1 MSIKYYAKISGT
13 GMYVPDKVLTNF
25 DLEKIVDTTD
35 EWIRTRTGM
44 SERHVASQDQAAS
57 DLAYNATLK
66 AIEAARIRSKD
77 IDMIIVATISGDH
90 PFPSTACIIQQKL
103 GLKDFPAF
111 DVSAGCTGWIYASNI
126 AKQYIENGVAKNILV
141 IGVEILTKVTNWKD
155 RGTCILFGDGAGATI
170 ISRSEEKDISRFI
183 DSELSADGTHYDLL
197 IQKAGGSRMP
207 ATNESVEEN
216 LHTVYMEGNKIFKN
230 AVRSMYNACDIV
242 LKRNHLDVHSIDWL
256 ITHQANLRIIQ
267 ALGKKLKIDEKKV
280 IVNIEKYANTSA
292 ATIPMA
298 LDEAI
303 RSGKIRHGDLVLLA
317 SFGAGLT
324 SGSLL
329 LRI

>member
-13 GMYVPDKVLTNF
+13 GMYVPDKVLTNH

-35 EWIRTRTGM
+35 EWIKTRTGM
-44 SERHVASQDQAAS
+44 SERHIAAKDQAAS
-57 DLAYNATLK
+57 DLAYNASKK
-66 AIEAARIRSKD
+66 AIEAAGIRSKD

-90 PFPSTACIIQQKL
+90 AFPSTACIIQQKL
-103 GLKDFPAF
+103 GLKGFPAF

-126 AKQYIENGVAKNILV
+126 AKQYVENGVARHILV
-141 IGVEILTKVTNWKD
+141 IGVEILSKITNWTD
-155 RGTCILFGDGAGATI
+155 RGTCVLFGDGAGATI
-170 ISRSEEKDISRFI
+170 ISRAEEKDISRFI

-197 IQKAGGSRMP
+197 IQNAGGSRMP
-207 ATNESVEEN
+207 ASHETVDEN

-230 AVRSMYNACDIV
+230 AVRSMYNACDSV

-267 ALGKKLKIDEKKV
+267 ALGKKLKMDEKKV

-298 LDEAI
+298 LDEAV
-303 RSGKIRHGDLVLLA
+303 RNEKIRHGDIVLLA

-329 LRI
+329 IRM

>member
-13 GMYVPDKVLTNF
+13 GMSVPEKVLTNF

-44 SERHVASQDQAAS
+44 SERHVASKNEAAS
-57 DLAYNATLK
+57 DLAYKATLK
-66 AIEAARIRSKD
+66 AIEAANIRNKD

-90 PFPSTACIIQQKL
+90 PFPSTACVMQQKL
-103 GLKDFPAF
+103 GLKGFPAF

-141 IGVEILTKVTNWKD
+141 IGVEILTKITNWKD

-170 ISRSEEKDISRFI
+170 ISRAGERDISRFI

-197 IQKAGGSRMP
+197 IQKAGGSRIP
-207 ATNESVEEN
+207 ASNESVSEN

-230 AVRSMYNACDIV
+230 AVRSMYHACDVV

-280 IVNIEKYANTSA
+280 IVNIEKYANTSS

-303 RSGKIRHGDLVLLA
+303 RNGKIQHGDLVLLA

>member
-1 MSIKYYAKISGT
+1 MSVKYYAKISGT
-13 GMYVPDKVLTNF
+13 GMYVPDKILTNF

-44 SERHVASQDQAAS
+44 SERHLAADDQAAS
-57 DLAYNATLK
+57 DLAYEATLK
-66 AIEAARIRSKD
+66 AIEAARIRPKD

-90 PFPSTACIIQQKL
+90 PFPSTACILQQKL
-103 GLKDFPAF
+103 GLKGFPAF
-111 DVSAGCTGWIYASNI
+111 DISAGCTGWIYAANI
-126 AKQYIENGVAKNILV
+126 AKQYIETGIAKNILIV
-141 IGVEILTKVTNWKD
+141 GVEILTKITNWKD
-155 RGTCILFGDGAGATI
+155 RGTCILFGDGSGATI
-170 ISRSEEKDISRFI
+170 ISRADDKDISRFI
-183 DSELSADGTHYDLL
+183 DSELTADGTHYDLL
-197 IQKAGGSRMP
+197 IQNAGGSRIP
-207 ATNESVEEN
+207 ATKESVEEN

-230 AVRSMYNACDIV
+230 AVRSMYHACDVV

-256 ITHQANLRIIQ
+256 ITHQANMRIIQ
-267 ALGKKLKIDEKKV
+267 ALGKKMKIDEKKV
-280 IVNIEKYANTSA
+280 IVNIEKYANTST

-303 RSGKIRHGDLVLLA
+303 RSKKIRHGDLVLMA

-329 LRI
+329 LRM

>member
-1 MSIKYYAKISGT
+1 MSIKYYAKVSGT

-25 DLEKIVDTTD
+25 DLEKIVNTSD

-44 SERHVASQDQAAS
+44 SERHIAAEDQAAS
-57 DLAYNATLK
+57 DLAYEASLK
-66 AIEAARIRSKD
+66 AIKAARIRAKD

-90 PFPSTACIIQQKL
+90 PFPSTACVLQQKL
-103 GLKDFPAF
+103 GLKGFPAF

-126 AKQYIENGVAKNILV
+126 AKQYIENGIAKNILV
-141 IGVEILTKVTNWKD
+141 IGVEILTKITNWKD

-170 ISRSEEKDISRFI
+170 ISRAKPKDISRFI

-197 IQKAGGSRMP
+197 IQNAGGSRMP
-207 ATNESVEEN
+207 ATKETVEEN

-230 AVRSMYNACDIV
+230 AVRSMYSACDIV
-242 LKRNHLDVHSIDWL
+242 LRRNHLDVHSIDWL

-267 ALGKKLKIDEKKV
+267 ALGKKLKINDKKV
-280 IVNIEKYANTSA
+280 IVNIEKYANTSS

-303 RSGKIRHGDLVLLA
+303 RNGKIHHGDLVLLA

-329 LRI
+329 FRV

>member
-13 GMYVPDKVLTNF
+13 GMCVPDKVLTNF

-44 SERHVASQDQAAS
+44 SERHIASENEAAS
-57 DLAYNATLK
+57 DLTYKASLK
-66 AIEAARIRSKD
+66 AIKAARIRTKD
-77 IDMIIVATISGDH
+77 IDMIIVATISGDY
-90 PFPSTACIIQQKL
+90 PFPSTACVLQQKL
-103 GLKDFPAF
+103 GLKGFPAF
-111 DVSAGCTGWIYASNI
+111 DISAGCTGWIYASNI
-126 AKQYIENGVAKNILV
+126 AKQYIENGIAKNILV
-141 IGVEILTKVTNWKD
+141 IGVEILTKITNWKD

-170 ISRSEEKDISRFI
+170 ISRAKPKDISRFI
-183 DSELSADGTHYDLL
+183 DSELSADGTQYDLL
-197 IQKAGGSRMP
+197 IQKAGGSRIP
-207 ATNESVEEN
+207 ASKESVEEN

-230 AVRSMYNACDIV
+230 AVRSMYSACDII
-242 LKRNHLDVHSIDWL
+242 LKRNYLDVHSIDWL
-256 ITHQANLRIIQ
+256 ITHQANMRIIQ

-280 IVNIEKYANTSA
+280 IVNIEKYGNTSS

-303 RSGKIRHGDLVLLA
+303 RDGKIQHGDLVLMA

>member
-13 GMYVPDKVLTNF
+13 GMYVPDKILTNS

-44 SERHVASQDQAAS
+44 SERHLAADNQAAS
-57 DLAYNATLK
+57 DLAYEATIK
-66 AIEAARIRSKD
+66 AIKAARIKTKD
-77 IDMIIVATISGDH
+77 IDMIIVATISGDY
-90 PFPSTACIIQQKL
+90 PFPSTACILQQKL

-111 DVSAGCTGWIYASNI
+111 DVSAGCTGWIYAANI
-126 AKQYIENGVAKNILV
+126 AKQYIETGVAKNILIV
-141 IGVEILTKVTNWKD
+141 GVEILTKITNWTD

-170 ISRSEEKDISRFI
+170 ISRAGEKDISRFI

-197 IQKAGGSRMP
+197 IQNAGGSRMP
-207 ATNESVEEN
+207 ATEETVKEN

-230 AVRSMYNACDIV
+230 AIRSMYNACDIV

-267 ALGKKLKIDEKKV
+267 ALGKKMKIDEKKV
-280 IVNIEKYANTSA
+280 IVNIEKYANTSS

-303 RSGKIRHGDLVLLA
+303 RNKKIRHGDIVLMA

-329 LRI
+329 IRI